1 MTFRRSE
8 LTQKYNDL
16 EKQVQSLL
24 HSQEQITNETKTYVD
39 NSIAIME
46 ENLNIQIR
54 NNTDTIQQQIST
66 MENAHSNQFAML
78 TQTLN
83 TVAGNVNLLL
93 SSFQINSN
101 NIQDNE
107 STAITAQG
115 IAVGSGKH

>member
-1 MTFRRSE
+1 VTFRRSE